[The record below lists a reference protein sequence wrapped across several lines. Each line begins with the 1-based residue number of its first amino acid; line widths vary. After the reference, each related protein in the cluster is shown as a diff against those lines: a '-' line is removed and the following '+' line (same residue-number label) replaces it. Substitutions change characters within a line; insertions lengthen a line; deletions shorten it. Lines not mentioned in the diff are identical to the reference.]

1 MDRRAFIATASAA
14 AIGGVAPTVEQA
26 SAMEA
31 PEGSH
36 EARDVTKS
44 LANYVV
50 KARFEDLP
58 ERARKEV
65 GRSLLNWMGVTVG
78 GSRHQTV
85 DIAISAVQPFAGP
98 QQASLFGRKE
108 RLDIMNVALI
118 NGISSHVLDFA
129 DTDLK
134 TAVH

>member
-1 MDRRAFIATASAA
+1 MDRRAFMRISATASVAA
-14 AIGGVAPTVEQA
+14 AGGVAPIVGQA
-26 SAMEA
+26 SAAE
-31 PEGSH
+31 EGVKASGAA
-36 EARDVTKS
+36 EDVTKS

-50 KARFEDLP
+50 KARFEDFSD
-58 ERARKEV
+58 RVRKEV

-108 RLDIMNVALI
+108 RLDKMNAPRI
-118 NGISSHVLDFA
+118 NGISSP
-129 DTDLK
+129 
-134 TAVH
+134 